1 MTQTPQDPDLFS
13 DLQQFLYDA
22 RDQFLALENIRAG
35 LDEIAKTAV
44 SQRKGVAA
52 SQQKLER
59 AMQDGVSVTVNA
71 GLDLPIAKLTKATA
85 ELQSTITTARQRA
98 RLFLYTQIGLTMLS
112 ACVGA
117 AVGLNIAVKIP

>member
-1 MTQTPQDPDLFS
+1 MTQTPQDPDLLN

-44 SQRKGVAA
+44 SHRKGVAA
-52 SQQKLER
+52 SQQKLDR
-59 AMQDGVSVTVNA
+59 AIQDGVSVTVNA
-71 GLDLPIAKLTKATA
+71 GLELPIAKLTKAIS
-85 ELQSTITTARQRA
+85 ELQSMVTTARQHA

-112 ACVGA
+112 ACAGA
-117 AVGLNIAVKIP
+117 AVGLYIAVKIP

>member
-52 SQQKLER
+52 SQQKLDR
-59 AMQDGVSVTVNA
+59 AIQDGVSVTVNA
-71 GLDLPIAKLTKATA
+71 GLEVPIAKLTKAIS
-85 ELQSTITTARQRA
+85 ELQSMVTTARQHA
-98 RLFLYTQIGLTMLS
+98 RPFLYTQIGLTMLS

-117 AVGLNIAVKIP
+117 AVGLYIGVKIP